1 MKKITQTRLVFACS
15 LFLCAFYNYSF
26 FRKTLLIYPFKT
38 HVLFILSL
46 AVFLTAAI
54 NLFLNLIRLKI
65 IFRPMLGTLFIL
77 SSLAAY
83 VMDQFGIVIDEN
95 MLVNIFQTNVHE
107 ALDLINPAFF
117 YYILGLGVLPAFLLS
132 KLKIETFNTKKELSA
147 RFVSIVLSLIFIV
160 LAILPMG
167 KSYATF
173 FREQKSIRYYT
184 NPTYYMFSTG
194 RYISGFFSG
203 NKKEIEKIG
212 LKALIAASDVDR
224 ELLIL
229 VVGETARRDRF
240 SLNGYSKKTNPKL
253 EKENVISFDNVT
265 SCGTSTAISVPCMFS
280 HFSRSE
286 YSDEKGATTENL
298 LDVLTHTNRI
308 NVLWRDN
315 NSNSKG
321 VADRVTYEDFKGSPP
336 NKICDVE
343 CRDEGM
349 LDGLQDYINSKTSGD
364 IVIVLHQ
371 MGNHGP
377 AYYKRYP
384 ESFEK
389 FKPTCKT
396 SELSQCTNEEISNA
410 YDNAILYTDDFLFKV
425 IKLLK
430 QNSEHFETGMIYMS
444 DHGESLGENGV
455 YLHGLPYFMAPEEQ
469 KNVPLIMWFGGEL
482 AEEVDY
488 KKLKKL
494 IRTPFSHE
502 NLFHTILGIC
512 EVETDLYKKD
522 KNILDGI
529 IRHDAGISILR

>member
-1 MKKITQTRLVFACS
+1 MNKLTQTRLVFACS

-26 FRKTLLIYPFKT
+26 FKKTLLIYPFKT
-38 HVLFILSL
+38 HVFFILSL
-46 AVFLTAAI
+46 TVFLTAAI

-65 IFRPMLGTLFIL
+65 IFRPMLGMIFIF

-83 VMDQFGIVIDEN
+83 VMDQFGIVIDEH
-95 MLVNIFQTNVHE
+95 MLINIFQTNLHE
-107 ALDLINPAFF
+107 AMDLINPAFF
-117 YYILGLGVLPAFLLS
+117 YYFLGLGILPAFLLS
-132 KLKIETFNTKKELSA
+132 KMKIGMHDKRKEISA
-147 RFVSIVLSLIFIV
+147 RFVSIGLSLFFIV

-184 NPTYYMFSTG
+184 NPMYYMFSSG
-194 RYISGFFSG
+194 RYIVSFFTG
-203 NKKEIEKIG
+203 NQKEIEKIG
-212 LKALIAASDVDR
+212 LKALVAASDVDR

-265 SCGTSTAISVPCMFS
+265 SCGTSTAVSVPCMFS
-280 HFSRSE
+280 HFSRSD
-286 YSDEKGATTENL
+286 YTDEKGATTENL
-298 LDVLTHTNRI
+298 LDVLTHTKRV

-321 VADRVTYEDFKGSPP
+321 VANRVAYENFKSSPP
-336 NKICDVE
+336 NKVCDVE

-349 LDGLQDYINSKTSGD
+349 LDGLQEYIDNQPKGD

-389 FKPTCKT
+389 FRPTCKT
-396 SELSQCTNEEISNA
+396 SELGQCTNEEISNA
-410 YDNAILYTDDFLFKV
+410 YDNAILYTDHFLSKV
-425 IKLLK
+425 IELLK
-430 QNSEHFETGMIYMS
+430 KNSEHFETGMIYMS

-455 YLHGLPYFMAPEEQ
+455 YLHSMPYFMAPKEQ
-469 KNVPLIMWFGGEL
+469 INIPLIMWFGGEL

-488 KKLKKL
+488 KKLKQL
-494 IRTPFSHE
+494 IHNPYEHE

-512 EVETDLYKKD
+512 EVETDLYKSE
-522 KNILDGI
+522 KNILNGI
-529 IRHDAGISILR
+529 IRHDATSSILR